1 MVDQEVLQ
9 HKINIVENN
18 LTKMETL
25 AALPEK
31 EFLDKFFYV
40 ESAKHLLQVSVEALL
55 DIANHIIARERY
67 RSPHTYA
74 ESFLILVEQKIIPKD
89 MENAF
94 IQMARFRNRVVH
106 LYHEVDDK
114 EVYQILRDNLND
126 FRVFIGAII
135 KKFL

>member
-9 HKINIVENN
+9 HKINIIENN

-25 AALPEK
+25 AALPEQ

-67 RSPHTYA
+67 RSPKTYA
-74 ESFLILVEQKIIPKD
+74 ESFLILVEQTIIPKD
-89 MENAF
+89 MENTF
-94 IQMARFRNRVVH
+94 IQMAKFRNRVVH
-106 LYHEVDDK
+106 LYHEVDDR
-114 EVYQILRDNLND
+114 EVYQILQDSLND